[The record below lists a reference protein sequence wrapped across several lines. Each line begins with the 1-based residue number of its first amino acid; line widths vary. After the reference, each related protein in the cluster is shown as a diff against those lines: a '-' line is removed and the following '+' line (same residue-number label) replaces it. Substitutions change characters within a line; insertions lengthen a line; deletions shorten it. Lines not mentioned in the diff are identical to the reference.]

1 LGLIVSKEE
10 EEEEITIFT
19 KNILYLHYFSSL
31 TFYPHKYSAV
41 DKSESND

>member
-19 KNILYLHYFSSL
+19 SNILYLHYFSSL